1 MNILRKASRRVAML
15 ASQLSIPEGRREV
28 RHVRLPGFEILA
40 LANEVV
46 GRQILYLRD
55 YEPDE
60 SAFFRQQIRSEDICF
75 DVGGNVGYYS
85 MLMGRCA
92 ARGQVHVFE
101 PIPLNAAMIRT
112 SAELNAFDNLTINT
126 VAVGSEKG
134 ATTFSVSVDSAYS
147 SLRATGRR
155 AEERSIDVPIVSL
168 DDYMAE
174 HGIPR
179 VDILKVDVEGAE
191 GLVILGANR
200 MLRGA
205 GRPRI
210 VLLEL
215 FDENLKPFGTDVGTI
230 VKKMA
235 DMVYAAKVLVS
246 DGSLQAYNASM
257 ANRIYNIFFVT
268 QA

>member
-1 MNILRKASRRVAML
+1 MNIIRKASRRLAML
-15 ASQLSIPEGRREV
+15 ASRLSIPQGKRAV
-28 RHVRLPGFEILA
+28 RHVNLQGFEMLA

-46 GRQILYLRD
+46 GRQILYFHN

-60 SAFFRQQIRSEDICF
+60 TTFFRQQIRSEDICF
-75 DVGGNVGYYS
+75 DVGGNVGYFS
-85 MLMGRCA
+85 MLMGQCA

-101 PIPLNAAMIRT
+101 PIPLNAALIRT
-112 SAELNAFDNLTINT
+112 SAELNAFSNLTINT

-134 ATTFSVSVDSAYS
+134 ASKFSVSVDSAYS
-147 SLRATGRR
+147 SMRATGRR
-155 AEERSIDVPIVSL
+155 TEERSINVPIVSL
-168 DDYMAE
+168 DDYIAE

-200 MLRGA
+200 MLQGA

-230 VKKMA
+230 VKKMS

-246 DGSLQAYNASM
+246 DGTLQAYNANM
-257 ANRIYNIFFVT
+257 ANRIYNIFFVP
-268 QA
+268 QG